1 MISSSN
7 NNLEYT
13 TFKDLRE
20 NKILKQCH
28 CNVNLSVITKRINT
42 HQYL

>member
-1 MISSSN
+1 MISSN

-20 NKILKQCH
+20 NKILKQCS
-28 CNVNLSVITKRINT
+28 CNVNLSVITKRINI